1 MVPGILSMTAL
12 FHKPS
17 DDVEGILSK
26 STDNTNLE
34 GRISAG
40 VALRFKAFL
49 MSWNYRLK
57 ADKMWYKNIHVYKI
71 FDCIVLEEKD
81 LNKQYFLYKIQKFSL
96 SISSILTGKK
106 VMHFMAHH

>member
-49 MSWNYRLK
+49 MS
-57 ADKMWYKNIHVYKI
+57 
-71 FDCIVLEEKD
+71 
-81 LNKQYFLYKIQKFSL
+81 
-96 SISSILTGKK
+96 
-106 VMHFMAHH
+106 